1 MKQFFEGNE
10 YHTPK
15 DNPRFFMDKLLLS
28 TRVLLMTKIVS
39 ELLNSRSLALKNKYG
54 SEEWAQA
61 SFNILKSI
69 EGCGG
74 RFHITGFDNMR
85 ECKKPIVLV
94 SNHMST
100 LETMVFP
107 CLIAPF
113 MEFNF
118 VVKHSLANHPVF
130 GPVMMSRSPITVM
143 RTNPREDL
151 QKVMQEGVKLL
162 DSGSSI
168 AIFPQSTRTVDFIPE
183 EFNSLGVKL
192 AKKAGVQVLPI
203 AIKTDF
209 WMTGKILKD
218 LGPIDRNKE
227 IFMSFGEPLDIEG
240 TGKEEHKK
248 IVEFIGN
255 NISSWKQA

>member
-1 MKQFFEGNE
+1 MKAYFTGNE

-15 DNPRFFMDKLLLS
+15 DTPRFLLDKLLLNTRIVLM
-28 TRVLLMTKIVS
+28 TRVVA
-39 ELLNSRSLALKNKYG
+39 ELLNSRSLALKSKYDTA
-54 SEEWAQA
+54 EWAKA
-61 SFNILKSI
+61 SYNIMKSI

-74 RFHITGFDNMR
+74 RFHITGFDQLR
-85 ECKKPIVLV
+85 KCKKPIVIV

-118 VVKHSLANHPVF
+118 VVKHSLATHPVF
-130 GPVMMSRSPITVM
+130 GPVMMARSPITVM

-162 DSGSSI
+162 EEGSSI
-168 AIFPQSTRTVDFIPE
+168 VIFPQSTRTTDFVPE
-183 EFNSLGVKL
+183 EFNSLGAKL
-192 AKKAGVQVLPI
+192 AKKAGVEVLPV

-209 WMTGKILKD
+209 WKTGKYMKD
-218 LGPIDRNKE
+218 LGPVDRSKE
-227 IFMSFGEPLDIEG
+227 IFISFGEPQAIEG
-240 TGKEEHKK
+240 TGKEEHRR
-248 IVEFIGN
+248 ILEFIGG
-255 NISSWKQA
+255 NIEEWRK

>member
-1 MKQFFEGNE
+1 MKALFSGNE

-15 DNPRFFMDKLLLS
+15 DTPRFLLDKLLLN
-28 TRVLLMTKIVS
+28 TRVVMMTRVVA
-39 ELLNSRSLALKNKYG
+39 ELLKSRSLALKNKYNT
-54 SEEWAQA
+54 EEWATA
-61 SFNILKSI
+61 SYNIMKSI

-74 RFHITGFDNMR
+74 RFHITGFDQLRN
-85 ECKKPIVLV
+85 CKKPIVIV

-118 VVKHSLANHPVF
+118 VVKHSLAAHPVF
-130 GPVMMSRSPITVM
+130 GPVMMARTPITVI

-162 DSGSSI
+162 GEGSSI
-168 AIFPQSTRTVDFIPE
+168 VIFPQSTRTVDFIPE
-183 EFNSLGVKL
+183 EFNSLGAKL
-192 AKKAGVQVLPI
+192 AKKAGVEVLPV

-209 WMTGKILKD
+209 WRTGKYLKD
-218 LGPIDRNKE
+218 LGPVDRSKE
-227 IFMSFGEPLDIEG
+227 IYISFGEPQAIEG
-240 TGKEEHKK
+240 TGKEEHRK
-248 IVEFIGN
+248 IVEFIGS
-255 NISSWKQA
+255 NIDKWSK

>member
-1 MKQFFEGNE
+1 MKQYFLGNE
-10 YHTPK
+10 YHTPE
-15 DNPRFFMDKLLLS
+15 DTQRFILDKLLLN
-28 TRVLLMTKIVS
+28 TRVLLMTRIVAQ
-39 ELLNSRSLALKNKYG
+39 LLNSRSLALKNQYDT
-54 SEEWAQA
+54 EAWAEA

-74 RFHITGFDNMR
+74 RFHITGFDQLRN
-85 ECKKPIVLV
+85 CKKPIVIV

-118 VVKHSLANHPVF
+118 VVKHSLASHPVF
-130 GPVMMSRSPITVM
+130 GPVMMARNPITVM

-162 DSGSSI
+162 ESGSSI
-168 AIFPQSTRTVDFIPE
+168 VIFPQSTRTTEFMPE

-192 AKKAGVQVLPI
+192 AKKAGVQVLPV

-209 WMTGKILKD
+209 WRTGKILKD
-218 LGPIDRNKE
+218 LGPIDRSKD
-227 IFMSFGEPLDIEG
+227 IYMSFGEPLDIEG
-240 TGKEEHKK
+240 AGKEEHRK
-248 IVEFIGN
+248 ILEFIGN
-255 NISSWKQA
+255 SIADWSK